1 VHYRRLALIAA
12 TASLVTCGPAA
23 AQDAPNFAGEVLAA
37 HNEARADMGVPPLK
51 WNEKLAADAA
61 AWAQRLSGHAML
73 RHSGV
78 SDQGENLWLGT
89 RDYFDAATMV
99 SHWVEEKAQYHAGRF
114 PDNST
119 TGNWADVGH
128 YTQIVW
134 RTTREVGCA
143 RASDATLDY
152 LVCRY
157 SPPGNWLGEDPVG
170 PAGRRMAGTAGR

>member
-1 VHYRRLALIAA
+1 VHHLRLALIAA
-12 TASLVTCGPAA
+12 SASLLASAPVL
-23 AQDAPNFAGEVLAA
+23 AQDRPAFAEEVLAA
-37 HNEARADMGVPPLK
+37 HNEARADMGVPPLA
-51 WNEKLAADAA
+51 WNDKLAADAA
-61 AWAQRLSGHAML
+61 AWAQRLSGHATL

-99 SHWVEEKAQYHAGRF
+99 SHWVEEKAHYHAGRF
-114 PDNST
+114 PDNSS

-143 RASDATLDY
+143 RVGDAELDY

-157 SPPGNWLGEDPVG
+157 SPPGNWLGEDPIG
-170 PAGRRMAGTAGR
+170 PAGRRMAGSAGR